1 MAKKTAV
8 KTATTKKE
16 TVKKAAPKTNK
27 TATTTKKETVVK
39 PLKALK
45 EEKKVFVFDEAIKN
59 LRNLILTNNQE
70 EFDKLKETYAE
81 NGLDYTVLVDS
92 NQNIV
97 LHYAFTNSEGY
108 RERKAEIIIYGK
120 KLGQL

>member
-16 TVKKAAPKTNK
+16 TVKKAVPKTK
-27 TATTTKKETVVK
+27 TTATKKETVVK
-39 PLKALK
+39 PLKASK

-70 EFDKLKETYAE
+70 ELNKLKETYAE

-108 RERKAEIIIYGK
+108 RERKVEIIIYGK